1 MRGCHAFKLF
11 YFSLS
16 QVFPKEIDL
25 APCLLKNFQ
34 TYYSAR
40 RVFGA
45 CDCLPNKK
53 PASYM
58 KNLRR
63 KVGAFTLIELLV
75 VIAIIA
81 ILAAMLL
88 PALARAKAR
97 AQRINCANNLKQT
110 GLSFRTFS
118 LDNQDSF
125 PQKITASTGGA
136 SDLIMPTVARSVQNS
151 QTASKGVFA
160 AFMVMSNELST
171 PRVLMCPAE
180 SDGTR
185 TIATTFNGTIPAGAA
200 NTIPYTNDLCTSY
213 FLGVDAQD
221 TSPQMFLTGD
231 HNLGEGANPPTTL
244 YQPGTTSNSKPG
256 VSLGTNFPSVNTY
269 VGWTANNHN
278 LQGNVGLAD
287 GSVQQ
292 FTRTKLQE
300 GLRNSGDTGAGGA
313 GSPTAFTTAT

>member
-1 MRGCHAFKLF
+1 MN
-11 YFSLS
+11 
-16 QVFPKEIDL
+16 
-25 APCLLKNFQ
+25 KN
-34 TYYSAR
+34 
-40 RVFGA
+40 
-45 CDCLPNKK
+45 
-53 PASYM
+53 
-58 KNLRR
+58 RR
-63 KVGAFTLIELLV
+63 KNNAFTLIELLV

-97 AQRINCANNLKQT
+97 AQRINCANNLKQI

-125 PQKITASTGGA
+125 PQRITATVGGA
-136 SDLIMPTVARSVQNS
+136 SDLIAPTVARSVSTS
-151 QTASKGVFA
+151 QLTSKGVFGV
-160 AFMVMSNELST
+160 FMVMSNELST

-200 NTIPYTNDLCTSY
+200 NTIPYTNDLNVSY
-213 FLGVDAQD
+213 FVGVDAQD
-221 TSPQMFLTGD
+221 TNPQMFLTGD
-231 HNLGEGANPPTTL
+231 HNLGEGANPPTQA
-244 YQPGTTSNSKPG
+244 YQLGNTGNGSYA
-256 VSLGTNFPSVNTY
+256 VSLGTNFPAVNTY

-313 GSPTAFTTAT
+313 GSPVAFTTAAGQIAGYNRVQFP

>member
-1 MRGCHAFKLF
+1 MN
-11 YFSLS
+11 
-16 QVFPKEIDL
+16 
-25 APCLLKNFQ
+25 KN
-34 TYYSAR
+34 
-40 RVFGA
+40 
-45 CDCLPNKK
+45 
-53 PASYM
+53 
-58 KNLRR
+58 RR
-63 KVGAFTLIELLV
+63 KNNAFTLIELLV

-97 AQRINCANNLKQT
+97 AQRINCANNLKQI

-125 PQKITASTGGA
+125 PQRITATVGGA
-136 SDLIMPTVARSVQNS
+136 SDLIAPTVARSVSTS
-151 QTASKGVFA
+151 QLTSKGVFGV
-160 AFMVMSNELST
+160 FMVMSNELST

-200 NTIPYTNDLCTSY
+200 NTIPYTNDLNVSY
-213 FLGVDAQD
+213 FVGVDAQD
-221 TSPQMFLTGD
+221 TNPQMFLTGD
-231 HNLGEGANPPTTL
+231 HNLGEGANPPTQS
-244 YQPGTTSNSKPG
+244 YQLGNTANGSYA
-256 VSLGTNFPSVNTY
+256 VSLGTNFPAVNTY

-313 GSPTAFTTAT
+313 GSPVAFTTAAGQIAGYNRVQFP